1 MHGQQIPPAS
11 GSALN
16 VFESLWDLAV
26 VLNKWVN
33 IPEEIRRSERN
44 YIQAEGF
51 CLLCLR
57 QGARWGCFCQVEASL
72 PTSLRCDRSIL
83 QHMCL
88 HDVSC
93 HGTKTPHAPD
103 AGKTK
108 IHTQATLKRLTAHFS
123 CTMACR
129 FVSIDHRSYVRSD
142 MLGLTSARQLLLLY
156 TPAPAPSAGCC
167 CSCSSVLQVCLL

>member
-1 MHGQQIPPAS
+1 MTSQAKQQPLDLAAALTAALVRGLQLYVSSCCPSPMDSTNRDADGQQTNYQGCGGSSSSGLTDINCVEPASSSGPVLMHGQQIPPAS

-57 QGARWGCFCQVEASL
+57 QGAMGVFL
-72 PTSLRCDRSIL
+72 PGGSF
-83 QHMCL
+83 
-88 HDVSC
+88 
-93 HGTKTPHAPD
+93 A
-103 AGKTK
+103 
-108 IHTQATLKRLTAHFS
+108 AHQFE
-123 CTMACR
+123 M
-129 FVSIDHRSYVRSD
+129 
-142 MLGLTSARQLLLLY
+142 
-156 TPAPAPSAGCC
+156 
-167 CSCSSVLQVCLL
+167 